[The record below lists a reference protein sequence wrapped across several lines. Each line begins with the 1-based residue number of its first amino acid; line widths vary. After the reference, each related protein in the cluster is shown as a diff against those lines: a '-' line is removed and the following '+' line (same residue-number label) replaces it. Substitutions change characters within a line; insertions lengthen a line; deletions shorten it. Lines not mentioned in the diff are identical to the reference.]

1 MPKRGTVREDGKI
14 FLKIRKG
21 EEVWVAKDVW
31 ENHISWRKKYNDIK
45 RTEHRNKTKKWKIG
59 DPNLENGLYFIRYSG
74 NYTPI
79 WGTEKRLTEYRNQ
92 RYAIKLAYRE
102 KMKDVK
108 NINKQTK
115 RKRGDWDPIL
125 NLYFFKYN
133 SLNGSEIWYTKEVFN
148 KYRDQ
153 DKIRRTKS
161 RTKTQA

>member
-14 FLKIRKG
+14 FLEVRKG

-31 ENHISWRKKYNDIK
+31 EKHISWRKKYIDIK

-59 DPNLENGLYFIRYSG
+59 DLNPENGLYFIRYGG

-79 WGTEKRLTEYRNQ
+79 WGTEERLQSYRKQ
-92 RYAIKLAYRE
+92 RYATNLVYKE
-102 KMKDVK
+102 KMKDIK
-108 NINKQTK
+108 KINKESK

-133 SLNGSEIWYTKEVFN
+133 SLTGVEIWYTKEVFN
-148 KYRDQ
+148 KYRDK
-153 DKIRRTKS
+153 DRLRRTKS
-161 RTKTQA
+161 ITKTQV